1 MNWLDIVIIVIAA
14 VFGLVGLWRGAIRTA
29 FGIAGLVLGII
40 LAGRCYQPFAALLSP
55 GGASWAGIAAYAII
69 LIATMIVAGVIGW
82 IVAKL
87 VHITLL
93 GWLDRLVGGILGV
106 GIGLLL
112 VAAMLAI
119 VSKYLPGSVET
130 ISQSALARFLIER
143 FPLLLALLPEEFDF
157 IHDLFSPSGQIN

>member
-1 MNWLDIVIIVIAA
+1 MNWVDIVIIAVAA
-14 VFGLVGLWRGAIRTA
+14 LFGLLGLWQGFIKAL
-29 FGIAGLVLGII
+29 FGIAGLIGGIV
-40 LAGRCYQPFAALLSP
+40 LAGHFYQGLALKLSAE
-55 GGASWAGIAAYAII
+55 GATWAGIAAYAII

-82 IVAKL
+82 VVAKL

-93 GWLDRLVGGILGV
+93 GWLDRLIGGILGV

-112 VAAMLAI
+112 VAAVLAI

-130 ISQSALARFLIER
+130 ISQSALAGFLMAR

-157 IHDLFSPSGQIN
+157 LSGLFT

>member
-1 MNWLDIVIIVIAA
+1 MNWVDIVIIAVAA
-14 VFGLVGLWRGAIRTA
+14 LFGLLGLWQGFIKAL
-29 FGIAGLVLGII
+29 FGIAGLIGGIV
-40 LAGRCYQPFAALLSP
+40 LAGHFYQGLALKLSAE
-55 GGASWAGIAAYAII
+55 GATWAVIAAYAII

-82 IVAKL
+82 VVAKL

-93 GWLDRLVGGILGV
+93 GWLDRLIGGILGV

-112 VAAMLAI
+112 VAAVLAI

-130 ISQSALARFLIER
+130 ISQSALAGFLMAR

-157 IHDLFSPSGQIN
+157 LSGLFT